1 MRIETMKMLK
11 SLAAAAALATSFT
24 LMPVMVSA
32 PAEAAKAKS
41 IELTQEQSD
50 AVGRINAF
58 FNSFKTMRGDFIQK
72 SEKGRALKGVMF
84 ISKPGKLRF
93 EFAPPTPLLIASDG
107 KWVTFKNTQK
117 ERGDQWPLSS
127 TPFRFIVS
135 PELDLMKEAVVTRIE
150 QVEGFTTVGFADKK
164 GSLKGEIA
172 MVYDETRGELAQW
185 VITDNKGVRTT
196 VILSNIEKD
205 VKIDPKLFQV
215 TIKRKAKE

>member
-1 MRIETMKMLK
+1 MKMLK
-11 SLAAAAALATSFT
+11 TFAAAVAVSTTLALAVGSY
-24 LMPVMVSA
+24 A
-32 PAEAAKAKS
+32 PSEAAKAKA
-41 IELTQEQSD
+41 IQLTAEQTE
-50 AVGRINAF
+50 AVERINAF

-117 ERGDQWPLSS
+117 EKGDQWPLSS

-135 PELDLMKEAVVTRIE
+135 PKLDLMKEAVVTRIE
-150 QVEGFTTVGFADKK
+150 EVEGFTTVGFADKK

-172 MVYDETRGELAQW
+172 MVYDETKGELSQW
-185 VITDNKGVRTT
+185 VITDNKGQRTT

-205 VKIDPKLFQV
+205 VRIDPKLFQV
-215 TIKRKAKE
+215 TIKRKEKE

>member
-1 MRIETMKMLK
+1 MKMLK
-11 SLAAAAALATSFT
+11 TLAAAFALSTTLALGVGSFT
-24 LMPVMVSA
+24 PS
-32 PAEAAKAKS
+32 EAAKAKA
-41 IELTQEQSD
+41 IQLTAEQTE
-50 AVGRINAF
+50 AVQRINDF

-117 ERGDQWPLSS
+117 EKGDQWPLSS

-135 PELDLMKEAVVTRIE
+135 PKLDLMKEAVVTRIE
-150 QVEGFTTVGFADKK
+150 EVEGFTTVGFADKK

-172 MVYDETRGELAQW
+172 MVYDETKGELSQW
-185 VITDNKGVRTT
+185 VITDNKGQRTT

-205 VKIDPKLFQV
+205 VRIDPKLFQV
-215 TIKRKAKE
+215 TIKRKEKE

>member
-1 MRIETMKMLK
+1 MKMLK
-11 SLAAAAALATSFT
+11 TLAAAFALSTTLALGVGSFT
-24 LMPVMVSA
+24 PS
-32 PAEAAKAKS
+32 EAAKAKA
-41 IELTQEQSD
+41 IQLTAEQTE
-50 AVGRINAF
+50 AVQRINDF

-117 ERGDQWPLSS
+117 EKGDQWPLSS

-135 PELDLMKEAVVTRIE
+135 PKLDLMKEAVVTRIE
-150 QVEGFTTVGFADKK
+150 EVEGFTTVGFADKK

-172 MVYDETRGELAQW
+172 MVYDETKGELAQW
-185 VITDNKGVRTT
+185 VITDNKGQRTT

-205 VKIDPKLFQV
+205 VRIDPKLFQV
-215 TIKRKAKE
+215 TIKRKEKE

>member
-1 MRIETMKMLK
+1 MKMLK
-11 SLAAAAALATSFT
+11 TFAAAVAVSTTLALAVGSF
-24 LMPVMVSA
+24 A
-32 PAEAAKAKS
+32 PSEAAKAKA
-41 IELTQEQSD
+41 IQLTAEQTE
-50 AVGRINAF
+50 AVERINAF

-117 ERGDQWPLSS
+117 EKGDQWPLSS

-135 PELDLMKEAVVTRIE
+135 PKLDLMKEAVVTRIE
-150 QVEGFTTVGFADKK
+150 EVEGFTTVGFADKK

-172 MVYDETRGELAQW
+172 MVYDETKGELSQW
-185 VITDNKGVRTT
+185 VITDNKGQRTT

-205 VKIDPKLFQV
+205 VRIDPKLFQV
-215 TIKRKAKE
+215 TIKRKEKE

>member
-1 MRIETMKMLK
+1 MKMLK
-11 SLAAAAALATSFT
+11 TLAAAFALTTTLALGIGSFT
-24 LMPVMVSA
+24 PS
-32 PAEAAKAKS
+32 EAAKAKA
-41 IELTQEQSD
+41 IQLTAEQTE
-50 AVGRINAF
+50 AVQRINDF

-117 ERGDQWPLSS
+117 EKGDQWPLSS

-135 PELDLMKEAVVTRIE
+135 PKLDLMKEAVVTRIE
-150 QVEGFTTVGFADKK
+150 EVEGFTTVGFADKK

-172 MVYDETRGELAQW
+172 MVYDETKGELSQW
-185 VITDNKGVRTT
+185 VITDNKGQRTT

-205 VKIDPKLFQV
+205 VRIDPKLFQV
-215 TIKRKAKE
+215 TIKRKEKE